1 MCSGHH
7 LAGGCLLPTVDKHQ
21 RVTLTRGLQATGAA
35 TLGPTSV
42 IAGGQG
48 AWAAPA
54 LRSHNT
60 GLDVLADALVVVVVV
75 VGAAG
80 RGVEGGDAVEV
91 EDEVL
96 PVAHGRGV
104 VLVSRER
111 HGARRW
117 QEERTGT
124 GAGGTRRSPG
134 SCL

>member
-111 HGARRW
+111 H
-117 QEERTGT
+117 
-124 GAGGTRRSPG
+124 
-134 SCL
+134 

>member
-1 MCSGHH
+1 MKIPEFHVCVFCVVSFHRLPPLGARVCLGHH

-21 RVTLTRGLQATGAA
+21 RVTLTRGLQATDVA

-42 IAGGQG
+42 VAGGAAG
-48 AWAAPA
+48 PRPAPA

-60 GLDVLADALVVVVVV
+60 GLDVLADALVVVVV

-111 HGARRW
+111 H
-117 QEERTGT
+117 
-124 GAGGTRRSPG
+124 
-134 SCL
+134 